1 MLGQVSSAGRVPSL
15 RKHFSLYINLTIE
28 THSIFI
34 YNICMSTHGTITK
47 DNHAALWH
55 GRFKEGPD
63 ADAVKFETSIKD
75 DMRMAMVDIEGSIAH
90 AKMLGHQ
97 KLISKTEEKQIIDGL
112 LSIKTDLLRGTD
124 KNGKP
129 FTVDLSAEDI
139 HSFIEATLTD
149 RVGEAGKKV
158 HTGRSRNDQIALDER
173 LYLRHQIK
181 ALKKELLALLKT
193 LTQIAAK
200 NTQTLI
206 PGFTHMQHAQPVTLA
221 HHVCAWAQAFAR
233 DIERLSDACKRVE
246 LSPIGSGALATS
258 GLPLNREY
266 EAGLLGFAGVTA
278 NSLDTVSDR
287 DYYLEVASDLSLIQM
302 HLSRAC
308 EEIVLWSTAEFAFVE
323 LSEKWSTGSSI
334 MPQKKNPDFAELIR
348 GKTGRVYGDMI
359 ALFTMMKALP
369 LSYDRDM
376 QEDKSSFFDSYDTVI
391 SSVRI
396 FNQMVKTA
404 TWNKKTM
411 AAACDGGYLN
421 ATDVADY
428 LVRKGLPFRTAHGVS
443 AGLVRLAIEKD
454 CRLEELDFAEYQK
467 ASPFFKKDIFDFITP
482 QKCVESRSVTGGPA
496 EKAVLTQIQGLEA
509 LIKENTPSSK
519 KTDSDEWDKIFEN
532 FA

>member
-1 MLGQVSSAGRVPSL
+1 
-15 RKHFSLYINLTIE
+15 
-28 THSIFI
+28 
-34 YNICMSTHGTITK
+34 MSTHGTITK

-63 ADAVKFETSIKD
+63 AAAVEFETSIND

-90 AKMLGHQ
+90 VKMLGKQ
-97 KLISKTEEKQIIDGL
+97 KLISKQEEKQIIEGL
-112 LSIKTDLLRGTD
+112 KSIKEDLTRGKD
-124 KNGKP
+124 KDGKA
-129 FTVDLSAEDI
+129 FTIDLSAEDI

-149 RVGEAGKKV
+149 RIGEAGKKV

-173 LYLRHQIK
+173 LYLKIQIK
-181 ALKKELLALLKT
+181 ELKKELIGLIKVLASIAQKNKET
-193 LTQIAAK
+193 LM
-200 NTQTLI
+200 

-221 HHVCAWAQAFAR
+221 HHLCAWAWSFSR
-233 DIERLSDACKRVE
+233 DIERLGDALKRID
-246 LSPIGSGALATS
+246 LSPIGAGALATS

-266 EAGLLGFAGVTA
+266 EAQLLGFAGVTP

-308 EEIVLWSTAEFAFVE
+308 EEIVLWSTTEFSFIE

-348 GKTGRVYGDMI
+348 GKTGRVYGNMI
-359 ALFTMMKALP
+359 ALFTMMKGLP

-376 QEDKSSFFDSYDTVI
+376 QEDKASFFQAYDTVI
-391 SSVRI
+391 SSVKI
-396 FNQMVKTA
+396 FTQMVKTA
-404 TWNKKTM
+404 GWNKKTM
-411 AAACDGGYLN
+411 AAGCDGGYLN

-443 AGLVRLAIEKD
+443 ASLVRLAIEKG
-454 CRLEELDFAEYQK
+454 CRLEELDFDHYQK
-467 ASPFFKKDIFDFITP
+467 ASPLFKKDIYDLIKP
-482 QKCVESRSVTGGPA
+482 EKCVEIRKLSGGPA
-496 EKAVLTQIQGLEA
+496 PEAVEKQIEL
-509 LIKENTPSSK
+509 LMDFVK
-519 KTDSDEWDKIFEN
+519 KNS
-532 FA
+532 